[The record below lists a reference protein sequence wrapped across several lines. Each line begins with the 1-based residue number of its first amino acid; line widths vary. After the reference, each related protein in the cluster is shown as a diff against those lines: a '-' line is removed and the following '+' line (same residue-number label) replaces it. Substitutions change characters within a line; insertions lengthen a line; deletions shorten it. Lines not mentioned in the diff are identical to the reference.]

1 MMVILQKKFHRL
13 LNVTGTVVAAAG
25 FCAVWI
31 GCAAIDSPSV
41 YSWGIPF
48 VAAGLI
54 MFVAG
59 AAIAGGFS
67 K

>member
-1 MMVILQKKFHRL
+1 MKNI
-13 LNVTGTVVAAAG
+13 LNVTGTVVATAG

-41 YSWGIPF
+41 YSWSIPVVATGLIIF
-48 VAAGLI
+48 VAWAT
-54 MFVAG
+54 M
-59 AAIAGGFS
+59 AGGIS

>member
-1 MMVILQKKFHRL
+1 MVILQKKFHRL